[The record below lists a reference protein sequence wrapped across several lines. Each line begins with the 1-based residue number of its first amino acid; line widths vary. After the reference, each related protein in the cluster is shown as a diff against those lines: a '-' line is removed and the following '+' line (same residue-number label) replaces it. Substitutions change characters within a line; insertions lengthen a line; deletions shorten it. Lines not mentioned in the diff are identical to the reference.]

1 MVTGPADDQRFAPAC
16 RHKPGPQGPLG
27 LSFPS
32 QVLERSHV
40 VDLAVLPRA
49 AQRTGVRQEPSF
61 ACGPWHLDGEGE
73 GQGGIIADRRRAPRP
88 GDPAPRGDEG
98 RALVSAF
105 NDDLEAHTRTLVR
118 REGGPLAVVD
128 LIDAEAQP
136 VRQRPGRRPFHAPL
150 QVVELV
156 AVAGPLVGGHDAPLL
171 LLVLR
176 PDAVS
181 RIVAQ
186 VRAVDRF
193 AVLALAGALI
203 APHVPWHVQPDRA
216 SEAALAALIVL
227 VVVVADHDLVA
238 EGARGL
244 RARVGDQGLTL
255 GEFQLEVL
263 AQGASDLPFAL
274 FSFVP
279 WSADAEQPT
288 IGIAH
293 VPQAPVAWITG
304 VLRATGHLLPLPTP
318 LAGLVALPWCAQV
331 TDPVLQT

>member
-1 MVTGPADDQRFAPAC
+1 MLEPLARPQRSRDAILSVAAALAASLFLLFLVAPLVGLVGSGGSRGLRALASDPEL
-16 RHKPGPQGPLG
+16 RASLMLTVGTATLATALG
-27 LSFPS
+27 ILGATP
-32 QVLERSHV
+32 VAYA
-40 VDLAVLPRA
+40 LA
-49 AQRTGVRQEPSF
+49 
-61 ACGPWHLDGEGE
+61 
-73 GQGGIIADRRRAPRP
+73 
-88 GDPAPRGDEG
+88 RGRFRG